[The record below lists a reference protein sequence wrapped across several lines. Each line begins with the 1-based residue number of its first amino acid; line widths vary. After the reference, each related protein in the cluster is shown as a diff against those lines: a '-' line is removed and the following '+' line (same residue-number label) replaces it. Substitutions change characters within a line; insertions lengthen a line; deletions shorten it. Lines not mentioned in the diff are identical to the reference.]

1 MNTLKN
7 IKNKLLFLLLLI
19 GSTYSFGQV
28 AGTLKYHANQQIK
41 LLGYSGFETIEL
53 AQTKLDNDGN
63 FSFTDITSYKGMG
76 YLETSDNSQLFM
88 VINEPNITVKGIHL
102 KNPDSVQFIN
112 STENKIFNQ
121 YAVEHN
127 QRENA
132 LAGWKHILPQYQEVD
147 LFKKQKE
154 ALKMIQKEIERLETE
169 DALFLNTID
178 KTTYVSWFLPLR
190 KLLDDIP
197 LSAQRYTNRISKH
210 LTDFR
215 QINFNDTRLYHSG
228 ILDDVIESHY
238 WLIENSGMAMD
249 SMYRQ
254 MNFSTDYLMNNIGT
268 NDKLLNEVSDFL
280 FHLLEKRSL
289 FKASEY
295 LALQLLTQNSCTID
309 DDLTKQLE
317 TYRTMKVGN
326 TAPNIIF
333 SGNNRIKNIEVPT
346 LKLNEM
352 NTPYTLV
359 VFGSSWCQKCTEEIP
374 KMVSHYQEWKQKGIE
389 IVFISLDTDEKEYLK
404 FVKDF
409 PWLSSCDF
417 KSWDT
422 QAVKDYHVFSTPTLF
437 LLDKDRKILLRP
449 NSVEHVNAW
458 VTFKL

>member
-1 MNTLKN
+1 MKKKIVALVVVSILYKG
-7 IKNKLLFLLLLI
+7 LLAQTIVGNLSL
-19 GSTYSFGQV
+19 
-28 AGTLKYHANQQIK
+28 HANQQIK

-53 AQTKLDNDGN
+53 AQTTIDGVGN
-63 FSFTDITSYKGMG
+63 FALTDTTQYKGMG
-76 YLETSDNSQLFM
+76 YLETPDKSQLLM
-88 VINEPNITVKGIHL
+88 VVNEPNITIKGTSL
-102 KNPDSVQFIN
+102 KEPDSIKFKN
-112 STENKIFNQ
+112 SIENKIFNQ
-121 YAVEHN
+121 YALEHN

-132 LAGWKHILPQYQEVD
+132 LAGWKHILPQYQKIA
-147 LFKKQKE
+147 LFNKQKE
-154 ALKMIQKEIERLETE
+154 ALKTIQKEIERLEQE
-169 DALFLNTID
+169 DALFLKNID
-178 KTTYVSWFLPLR
+178 KTRYVSWFLPLR

-197 LSAQRYTNRISKH
+197 LSAQRYTERIPKH
-210 LTDFR
+210 ISDFR
-215 QINFNDTRLYHSG
+215 QMNFNDTRLYHSG

-238 WLIENSGMAMD
+238 WLIENGGMAMD

-254 MNFSTDYLMNNIGT
+254 MNLSTDYLIKNIGN
-268 NDKLLNEVSDFL
+268 NDKLMNEVSDFL

-309 DDLTKQLE
+309 DNLTKQLE

-352 NTPYTLV
+352 NTSYTLV

-374 KMVSHYQEWKQKGIE
+374 KMLTHYQEWKQKEVE
-389 IVFISLDTDEKEYLK
+389 IAFISLDTDEKEYIQ
-404 FVKDF
+404 FVKEF

-422 QAVKDYHVFSTPTLF
+422 QAAKDYHVFSTPTFF

-449 NSVEHVNAW
+449 NSVEQIDAW
-458 VTFKL
+458 VTYKI